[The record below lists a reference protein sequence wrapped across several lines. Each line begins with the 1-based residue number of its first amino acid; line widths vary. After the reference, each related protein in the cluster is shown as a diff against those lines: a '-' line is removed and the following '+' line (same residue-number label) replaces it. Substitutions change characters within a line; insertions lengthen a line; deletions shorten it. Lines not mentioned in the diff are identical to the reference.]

1 MDQDI
6 RDALTD
12 LRADVRT
19 GFSDI
24 NKRID
29 ALVSRTEFAATVER
43 LDAQHAALRKDFDA
57 HEEASL
63 SHVAEVRNADDI
75 VLTKAQA
82 MSAAIREELH
92 KELQGFRTTTRWAIG
107 ISVTSAGFL
116 VTVIW
121 MIVQYVQS
129 AQ

>member
-43 LDAQHAALRKDFDA
+43 LDAQHSMLRRDFDNHEATSAA
-57 HEEASL
+57 HVS
-63 SHVAEVRNADDI
+63 EVRQADDA

-82 MSAAIREELH
+82 ASAAIREELH
-92 KELQGFRTTTRWAIG
+92 KELQGFRATTRWAIG
-107 ISVTSAGFL
+107 ISVTSAGVL
-116 VTVIW
+116 VSLIW
-121 MIVQYVQS
+121 AIVQYVQT
-129 AQ
+129 

>member
-43 LDAQHAALRKDFDA
+43 LDAQHAALRKDFDTHEAASAA
-57 HEEASL
+57 H
-63 SHVAEVRNADDI
+63 VNEVRAADDLI
-75 VLTKAQA
+75 LSKAQA
-82 MSAAIREELH
+82 ASAAIREELH
-92 KELQGFRTTTRWAIG
+92 KELEGFRNTTRWAIG
-107 ISVTSAGFL
+107 IAATSAGVL
-116 VTVIW
+116 TAVVW
-121 MIVQYVQS
+121 AIVQYIQS
-129 AQ
+129 TS